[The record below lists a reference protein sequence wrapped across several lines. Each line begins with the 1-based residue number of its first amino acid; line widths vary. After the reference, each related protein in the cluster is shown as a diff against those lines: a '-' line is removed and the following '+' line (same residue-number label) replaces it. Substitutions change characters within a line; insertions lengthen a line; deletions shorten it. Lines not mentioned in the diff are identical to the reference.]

1 MNGCFGADAMT
12 TFRVHV
18 RISSPG
24 FGAFWSGFSNVF
36 CAYLCYERVI
46 VVLMLMASI
55 LSTLANLL

>member
-1 MNGCFGADAMT
+1 MNGCFGADTTT

-18 RISSPG
+18 RISS
-24 FGAFWSGFSNVF
+24 SGFDAF
-36 CAYLCYERVI
+36 LACLCYERII